1 MLMEDATPV
10 QTDELV
16 ESFAR
21 QIRINQADLVN
32 RIRQSLQETLFT
44 NRAEMRPREVGAIAA
59 EKVEMLIS
67 GLPHP
72 ELGVEHGV
80 KLCRMGL
87 SIQSVLGLVQATRRF
102 VLATFERDLI
112 PQALDAVDIYQ
123 NAVMRGYIEDREKLI
138 LSEQE
143 RIRGAMQIAIGRFT
157 VEIKDIQAMAQRAN
171 EANEFK
177 TRFIAR
183 VSHELRTPLGALL
196 GMSEMLQQS
205 VYGPLSPPQL
215 DITQRIIDNTH
226 ALERV
231 FTELL
236 DQSQLES
243 GQLRLKQDEF
253 SPKVLAHTVH
263 ENNLPLA
270 LRKGLTMQ
278 LMVDA
283 DLPNALFG
291 DKGRIEQILSNLV
304 VNAIKYT
311 QTGGI
316 EMRLSLNGAEQWIMQ
331 VKDTGI
337 GISEEDRAFI
347 FEPFRQADESMG
359 RKFGGVGLGLAIVQ
373 QLVTAMDGRIEVESK
388 VGDGST
394 FRVIL
399 PLHTKRESG

>member
-1 MLMEDATPV
+1 MEDTAPV

-21 QIRINQADLVN
+21 QMRINQADLLN

-44 NRAEMRPREVGAIAA
+44 NRAEMRPREVANIAA

-67 GLPHP
+67 ALPHP
-72 ELGVEHGV
+72 ELGVEHGAR
-80 KLCRMGL
+80 LCQMGV
-87 SIQSVLGLVQATRRF
+87 SVQTVLALVQATRRF
-102 VLATFERDLI
+102 VLATFEKDLI
-112 PQALDAVDIYQ
+112 SQALDAVDFYQ
-123 NAVMRGYIEDREKLI
+123 NAVMRGYIQEREKLI

-157 VEIKDIQAMAQRAN
+157 VEIKDVQAMALRSN

-205 VYGPLSPPQL
+205 VYGPLSPAQL

-236 DQSQLES
+236 DQSQIES
-243 GQLRLKQDEF
+243 GQLRLRQDEF

-278 LMVDA
+278 LVLDP
-283 DLPNALFG
+283 DLPNTLFG
-291 DKGRIEQILSNLV
+291 DKGRIEQILSNLA

-316 EMRLSLNGAEQWIMQ
+316 EIRLNKNGAEQWSMQ

-337 GISEEDRAFI
+337 GISEEDRALI
-347 FEPFRQADESMG
+347 FEPFRQADETMG

-373 QLVTAMDGRIEVESK
+373 QLVTAMNGRIDVESK
-388 VGDGST
+388 VGYGST

>member
-1 MLMEDATPV
+1 MEDATPV

-21 QIRINQADLVN
+21 QMRINQADLLN

-44 NRAEMRPREVGAIAA
+44 NRAEMRPREVANIAA

-67 GLPHP
+67 ALPHP
-72 ELGVEHGV
+72 ELGVEHGA
-80 KLCRMGL
+80 KLCQMGL
-87 SIQSVLGLVQATRRF
+87 SIQTVLALVQATRRF
-102 VLATFERDLI
+102 VLATFEKDLL
-112 PQALDAVDIYQ
+112 QQVLDAVDIYQ
-123 NAVMRGYIEDREKLI
+123 NAVMRGFIQEREKLI

-157 VEIKDIQAMAQRAN
+157 VEVKDIQAMAQRSN

-205 VYGPLSPPQL
+205 VYGPLSPAQL

-236 DQSQLES
+236 DQSQIES
-243 GQLRLKQDEF
+243 GQLRLRQDEF

-278 LMVDA
+278 LVLDP
-283 DLPNALFG
+283 DLPNTLFG
-291 DKGRIEQILSNLV
+291 DKGRIEQILSNLA

-316 EMRLSLNGAEQWIMQ
+316 EIRLNKNGAEQWSMQ

-337 GISEEDRAFI
+337 GISEEDRALI
-347 FEPFRQADESMG
+347 FEPFRQADETMG

-373 QLVTAMDGRIEVESK
+373 QLVTAMNGSIDVESK
-388 VGDGST
+388 VGYGST

-399 PLHTKRESG
+399 PLHTKRESS

>member
-1 MLMEDATPV
+1 MDDATPV

-21 QIRINQADLVN
+21 QMRINQADLLN

-44 NRAEMRPREVGAIAA
+44 NRAEMRPRDVANIAT
-59 EKVEMLIS
+59 EKAEMLIS
-67 GLPHP
+67 ALPHP
-72 ELGVEHGV
+72 ELGGAHGA
-80 KLCRMGL
+80 KLCQMGL
-87 SIQSVLGLVQATRRF
+87 SIQTVLALVQATRRF
-102 VLATFERDLI
+102 VLATFEKDLI
-112 PQALDAVDIYQ
+112 PQVLDAVDIYQ
-123 NAVMRGYIEDREKLI
+123 NAVTRGFIQEREKLI

-143 RIRGAMQIAIGRFT
+143 RIRGAMQIAIGRYT
-157 VEIKDIQAMAQRAN
+157 VEIKDIQALAQRAN

-205 VYGPLSPPQL
+205 VYGPLSPAQL

-236 DQSQLES
+236 DQSQIES
-243 GQLRLKQDEF
+243 GQLRLRQDEF
-253 SPKVLAHTVH
+253 SPQVLAHTVH

-278 LMVDA
+278 LVVDP
-283 DLPNALFG
+283 DLPNTLFG

-316 EMRLSLNGAEQWIMQ
+316 EIRLNKNGAEQWSMQ

-337 GISEEDRAFI
+337 GISEEDKALI
-347 FEPFRQADESMG
+347 FEPFRQADETMG

-373 QLVTAMDGRIEVESK
+373 QLVTAMNGWIDIESK
-388 VGDGST
+388 VGHGST

>member
-1 MLMEDATPV
+1 MEDATPV

-21 QIRINQADLVN
+21 QIRINQADLLN
-32 RIRQSLQETLFT
+32 RICQSLQETLFT
-44 NRAEMRPREVGAIAA
+44 NRAEMRPRDVAHIAT

-67 GLPHP
+67 ALPHP
-72 ELGVEHGV
+72 ELGAAHGA
-80 KLCRMGL
+80 KLCQMGL
-87 SIQSVLGLVQATRRF
+87 SIQSVLSLVQTTRRF
-102 VLATFERDLI
+102 VLAIFEKDLI
-112 PQALDAVDIYQ
+112 SPALDAVDIYQ
-123 NAVMRGYIEDREKLI
+123 NAVMRGYIEEREKLI

-157 VEIKDIQAMAQRAN
+157 VEIKDIQAMAQRSN

-205 VYGPLSPPQL
+205 VYGPLSPAQL

-236 DQSQLES
+236 DQSQIES
-243 GQLRLKQDEF
+243 GQLRLRQDEF

-278 LMVDA
+278 LALDP
-283 DLPNALFG
+283 DLPNTLFG

-316 EMRLSLNGAEQWIMQ
+316 EIRLNKNGAEQWSMQ

-337 GISEEDRAFI
+337 GISEEDRALI
-347 FEPFRQADESMG
+347 FEPFRQVDESMG
-359 RKFGGVGLGLAIVQ
+359 RKIGGVGLGLAIVQ
-373 QLVTAMDGRIEVESK
+373 QLVAAMNGRIDLESK
-388 VGDGST
+388 VGHGST

-399 PLHTKRESG
+399 PLNTNRESG

>member
-1 MLMEDATPV
+1 MEDATPV

-21 QIRINQADLVN
+21 QMRINQADLLN

-44 NRAEMRPREVGAIAA
+44 NRAEMRPREVANIAA

-67 GLPHP
+67 ALPHP
-72 ELGVEHGV
+72 ELGVEHGA
-80 KLCRMGL
+80 KLCQMGL
-87 SIQSVLGLVQATRRF
+87 SIQTVLALVQATRRF
-102 VLATFERDLI
+102 VLATFEKDLL
-112 PQALDAVDIYQ
+112 QQVLDAVDIYQ
-123 NAVMRGYIEDREKLI
+123 NAVMRGFIQEREKLI

-157 VEIKDIQAMAQRAN
+157 VEVKDIQAMAQRSN

-205 VYGPLSPPQL
+205 VYGPLSPAQL

-236 DQSQLES
+236 DQSQIES
-243 GQLRLKQDEF
+243 GQLRLRQDEF

-278 LMVDA
+278 LVLDP
-283 DLPNALFG
+283 DLPNTLFG
-291 DKGRIEQILSNLV
+291 DKGRIEQILSNLA

-316 EMRLSLNGAEQWIMQ
+316 EIRLNKNGAEQWSMQ

-337 GISEEDRAFI
+337 GISEEDRALI

-373 QLVTAMDGRIEVESK
+373 QLVTAMNGSIDVESK
-388 VGDGST
+388 VGYGST

-399 PLHTKRESG
+399 PLHTKRESS